1 MKYYQFAAYVG
12 CILILCRNAESF
24 VCRVPHAVPTSQ
36 HCPHHHKSKTLQR
49 DVSVSITTTA
59 ASNDSV
65 SSNKSESGEC
75 YYRRIDG
82 PWRPR
87 RELHSLFIGERL
99 FATRLPSCD
108 LLEGKTGPKVFLEC
122 GVGRKSKGGKWNIVN
137 GMLRIPGKR
146 GMKTSV
152 ARKKAKKISDSL
164 VEVYVSKL
172 RLDHGS
178 FEVCLSREEALSS
191 YEEKKIPCSSL
202 KPGEKL
208 SGKVKHIKDY
218 GVFVDV
224 GANRNGLI
232 HISKVATAQNRYIN
246 KKEGLKSAGLAR
258 GSTVRVIVLNNEK
271 KRLQLDLVTEE
282 EQSPE
287 DDRSDVSTTT
297 DLADSEEA
305 LGAAYNSNESTEDI
319 STEEADMWAA
329 YAAYEN
335 VEEEEDE
342 DYYDEDEEIE
352 DALGIG
358 SY

>member
-1 MKYYQFAAYVG
+1 MKCYQIAAYVVG
-12 CILILCRNAESF
+12 CIILCRNAESF

-36 HCPHHHKSKTLQR
+36 HRPHHHKSKPLF
-49 DVSVSITTTA
+49 SITTTA

-65 SSNKSESGEC
+65 SSNKSKSGEC

-137 GMLRIPGKR
+137 GMLRIPGKQ

-152 ARKKAKKISDSL
+152 ARKKAKKIPSDSL

-172 RLDHGS
+172 RLYHGS

-191 YEEKKIPCSSL
+191 YKEKKIPCSSL

-208 SGKVKHIKDY
+208 SGKVIHIKDY

-246 KKEGLKSAGLAR
+246 KKEGLKSAGLAK
-258 GSTVRVIVLNNEK
+258 GSTVIVIVLSNEK

-287 DDRSDVSTTT
+287 DDRSDVSTIT

-305 LGAAYNSNESTEDI
+305 LAWAAYNSDESTEDI

>member
-1 MKYYQFAAYVG
+1 MKYYQITAYIG
-12 CILILCRNAESF
+12 CILILCRDAESF
-24 VCRVPHAVPTSQ
+24 VCRVLHAVPTSQ
-36 HCPHHHKSKTLQR
+36 HCPHHKSKTR
-49 DVSVSITTTA
+49 PVSITTTA

-65 SSNKSESGEC
+65 SSTKSESGEC

-87 RELHSLFIGERL
+87 KELHNLFIGERL

-122 GVGRKSKGGKWNIVN
+122 GVGRKSKGGKWSIVN
-137 GMLRIPGKR
+137 GMLRIGKR

-152 ARKKAKKISDSL
+152 ARKKGKKIPPDSL

-191 YEEKKIPCSSL
+191 YKEKKIPCSSL

-208 SGKVKHIKDY
+208 SGKVKNIHDY

-246 KKEGLKSAGLAR
+246 KKEGLKSAGLTR
-258 GSTVRVIVLNNEK
+258 GSTVRVIVLSNEK

-287 DDRSDVSTTT
+287 DDRSDVSTTK

-305 LGAAYNSNESTEDI
+305 LAWAAYNSNESTEDI

-335 VEEEEDE
+335 VEEEEDDDD